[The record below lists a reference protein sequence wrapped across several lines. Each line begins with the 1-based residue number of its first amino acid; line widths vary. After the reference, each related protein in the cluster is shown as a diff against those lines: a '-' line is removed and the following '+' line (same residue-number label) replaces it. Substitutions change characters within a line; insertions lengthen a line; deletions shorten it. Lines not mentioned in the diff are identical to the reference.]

1 MSNIN
6 ILKDPSIEDVVKLG
20 IIIFSDLN
28 CQEKNEVLWI
38 SIEKLGNQYRDNF
51 TTTSEALELLQ
62 PARKLY
68 RSIGIEPTRTRPS
81 SEALLRRVIKNKGL
95 YQVNSIVDVSNLCS
109 LKFLLPIGLYDM
121 NKIFGTVEFRLGDD
135 GEEYVGIRKE
145 IVHVGNRFTVAD
157 NKGAFGNP
165 SSDSLRTSIDLSTN
179 NILMVIFAPKDYS
192 IKKLEANMSFSSNQM
207 LEYHLDGKI
216 VLQKVL

>member
-1 MSNIN
+1 MSNTN
-6 ILKDPSIEDVVKLG
+6 ILKDPSIADVVKLG
-20 IIIFSDLN
+20 IIKFSHLN
-28 CQEKNEVLWI
+28 CQEKNEVLWT

-81 SEALLRRVIKNKGL
+81 SEALLRRVIKSTGL
-95 YQVNSIVDVSNLCS
+95 YQVNSIVDVCNLCS

-121 NKIFGTVEFRLGDD
+121 NKICGTVEFRLGYD
-135 GEEYVGIRKE
+135 GEEYVGIRKD

-165 SSDSLRTSIDLSTN
+165 SSDSLRTSIDLTAKDV
-179 NILMVIFAPKDYS
+179 LMVIFAPKDYS

-207 LEYHLDGKI
+207 LEYHHDGKI